1 MKSAPI
7 DPMCPE
13 NAAPE
18 TPEFKGMEDA
28 LRDACGRA
36 MQLVFPLAT
45 MLRLYRSVAGLTR
58 ALMQARADLGL
69 SPRLSDELVALLDT
83 VRDTTGM
90 HFPDPEMPVNDAI
103 QVHRAMMGLARI
115 AHRARVGRLRGA
127 FPAKQSRPQAT
138 TDPLD
143 ASFPPAENPTEALA
157 PSALHDNLKTERDRL
172 ASEHWRREL
181 GALAGGPGF
190 EPRMPGSEPRV
201 LPLNYPPSPPIRGAS
216 RPNTTAPAP

>member
-36 MQLVFPLAT
+36 MQLVFPLST
-45 MLRLYRSVAGLTR
+45 MLRLYRSVAGLTQ

-69 SPRLSDELVALLDT
+69 SPRLSEELVALLDT

-90 HFPDPEMPVNDAI
+90 HFPDPGMPVNDAI
-103 QVHRAMMGLARI
+103 LVHRAMMALARI
-115 AHRARVGRLRGA
+115 AHRARFGRLRGA
-127 FPAKQSRPQAT
+127 LPAQQPRPLAT
-138 TDPLD
+138 TDALY
-143 ASFPPAENPTEALA
+143 ASFPPAPRTLRNNHKTARDQLA
-157 PSALHDNLKTERDRL
+157 PER
-172 ASEHWRREL
+172 E
-181 GALAGGPGF
+181 ALAGGPGF
-190 EPRMPGSEPRV
+190 EPRMPGSEPGV
-201 LPLNYPPSPPIRGAS
+201 LPLNYPPSPPIEGAG
-216 RPNTTAPAP
+216 RRNTTAPAP